1 MAIFAYKDV
10 SITINSIDL
19 SDRAAGCVLN
29 YEIEAQD
36 ATVFGGNRVS
46 IGGIQNNSLEIT
58 FYQDFASNEVEAT
71 IFPLVGTTTSL
82 SFKPQKGVATSATNP
97 GYSITGAYLASHTP
111 IAAGDV
117 GATSPITL
125 TFTGGTLAK
134 STS

>member
-10 SITINSIDL
+10 SITINSINL

-58 FYQDFASNEVEAT
+58 FYQDFSSNEVEAT
-71 IFPLVGTTTSL
+71 IFPLVGTTTTVVV
-82 SFKPQKGVATSATNP
+82 KPASSAVSSTNP
-97 GYSITGAYLASHTP
+97 SFTLSGTYLASHTP
-111 IAAGDV
+111 INATEV
-117 GATSPITL
+117 GSTAPFTL
-125 TFTGGTLAK
+125 TFTGGTLTKA
-134 STS
+134 TS